1 MSERKLAGSIRQSP
15 SSLRLGIKL
24 PSAVMINLPT
34 LIQHRVDI
42 LRLAER
48 YHASDVRVFGSI
60 ARGDHTQASDVD
72 VLIKTRPG
80 CSLLDLGG
88 LLEDLQELLGC
99 RVDLVTE
106 DGLKPRLRARVLREA
121 VPL

>member
-1 MSERKLAGSIRQSP
+1 
-15 SSLRLGIKL
+15 
-24 PSAVMINLPT
+24 MINLPT
-34 LIQHRVDI
+34 LIQHREGI

-48 YHASDVRVFGSI
+48 YHASDVRVFGSVV
-60 ARGDHTQASDVD
+60 RGDNTQASDVD
-72 VLIKTRPG
+72 VLVKTRPG
-80 CSLLDLGG
+80 CSLFDLGG

>member
-1 MSERKLAGSIRQSP
+1 
-15 SSLRLGIKL
+15 
-24 PSAVMINLPT
+24 MINLPT

-48 YHASDVRVFGSI
+48 YHASDVRVFGSVV
-60 ARGDHTQASDVD
+60 RGDNTQASDVD
-72 VLIKTRPG
+72 VLVKTRPG

-121 VPL
+121 MPL

>member
-1 MSERKLAGSIRQSP
+1 
-15 SSLRLGIKL
+15 
-24 PSAVMINLPT
+24 MINLPT
-34 LIQHRVDI
+34 LIQHREDI

-48 YHASDVRVFGSI
+48 YHASDVRVFGSVV
-60 ARGDHTQASDVD
+60 RSDNTQASDVD
-72 VLIKTRPG
+72 VLVKTRPG

-121 VPL
+121 MPL